1 MIDTRAAANEN
12 AAFVFTRY
20 MIGVNPAHDHRRC
33 YGNLPVLTHVCMY
46 VVIKARGTFPLPFVL
61 RVVCLLLHFNF
72 ALTYFC
78 RHFFSLLS
86 SPCTHSHSRT
96 ATVGLWSC
104 VTMWLCASL
113 CFVFCNAVRCSLQLA
128 SILLFSTAQSFIFYF
143 FSLCFPSHFWFEFL
157 DRLLCLPLAC
167 WCLFRSFFFRFV
179 RL

>member
-1 MIDTRAAANEN
+1 MLWE
-12 AAFVFTRY
+12 FT
-20 MIGVNPAHDHRRC
+20 G
-33 YGNLPVLTHVCMY
+33 THACMY
-46 VVIKARGTFPLPFVL
+46 VYCNKSAWNFPLALRAARG
-61 RVVCLLLHFNF
+61 LLVASLQFC
-72 ALTYFC
+72 TYFC